1 MIPFYNLFSFADFS
15 NSENSS
21 ENKLLTEFNISELK
35 QLNEV
40 LKNLDDSKITDSRL
54 KTRFLAMKDD
64 FIQEE
69 HKLEEEQKKLEEAQK
84 KQEEENKRIEEERKK
99 QEEEEKKRL
108 EAVFPKEFDITK
120 DLAKLHIQE
129 RNLSCE
135 AAATTDI
142 LSTILKTDIAEK
154 DILDKMKKEKTY

>member
-1 MIPFYNLFSFADFS
+1 MKHKYIFFILPFVVIIIWLLLIPFYNLFSFADFS

-69 HKLEEEQKKLEEAQK
+69 YKLEEEQKKLEEAQK

-108 EAVFPKEFDITK
+108 EAMFPKEFDITK
-120 DLAKLHIQE
+120 DLAKLHIINYFKN
-129 RNLSCE
+129 RYRG
-135 AAATTDI
+135 
-142 LSTILKTDIAEK
+142 KR
-154 DILDKMKKEKTY
+154 YFG